1 MGSPPG
7 GPERDVPPA
16 LLEVTPDSGAVNFR
30 GRDAVFQFDVVVNDR
45 SGGAGGIES
54 LFLVSPSDGTPR
66 VRWRRSRIDVRPR
79 RGFQPNTAYSI
90 TMLPGVAD
98 LRGNVTSTGRTIV
111 FSTGPVIP
119 PYMAMGR
126 VFDWMSQRVAA
137 NAYVEVLRLPDS
149 LRYIGTAD
157 STGQFAVGPLIEGA
171 YVVRAIMDNNRNRAT
186 DRDEPW
192 DSVAVTIR
200 GTSPFVELLA
210 APRDTIAPRLLT
222 VAAPDSV
229 TIVASFD
236 RPLAPELPLTPASFR
251 VFTSDSTRLT
261 ITRVRTRAQVDAER
275 AARDSIARLDTARTD
290 TTRVAPPSARA
301 GAPPG
306 ARPAQTLPRPVT
318 PGAASAV
325 AQPRPSR
332 PAPPRDVVLT
342 LDSLAPL
349 RAGATYRVVAMNAQ
363 GLLGRTRTSDR
374 VLTFTAARRDTS
386 AVPPS
391 APAAAPGAQPGRPP
405 ARENR
410 P

>member
-1 MGSPPG
+1 MAPLVAAALAACASMGSPPG

-30 GRDAVFQFDVVVNDR
+30 GRAAVFEFDVVVNDR
-45 SGGAGGIES
+45 SGGAGGIEG

-66 VRWRRSRIDVRPR
+66 VRWRRSRVEVRPR

-98 LRGNVTSTGRTIV
+98 LRGNVTSTGRTVV

-119 PYMAMGR
+119 PYVAMGR
-126 VFDWMSQRVAA
+126 VFDWMNQRVAP

-157 STGQFAVGPLIEGA
+157 TTGQFAVGPLVEGT
-171 YVVRAIMDNNRNRAT
+171 YVVRAIVDNNRNRAA

-222 VAAPDSV
+222 VTAPDSL

-251 VFTSDSTRLT
+251 VLASDSTRLA

-275 AARDSIARLDTARTD
+275 AARDSAARRDSIRRDTS
-290 TTRVAPPSARA
+290 RVPPAQAPPRPI
-301 GAPPG
+301 APG
-306 ARPAQTLPRPVT
+306 V
-318 PGAASAV
+318 AAPAV

-342 LDSLAPL
+342 IDSLTPL
-349 RAGATYRVVAMNAQ
+349 KTGASYRVVAVNAQ

-374 VLTFTAARRDTS
+374 VFTVTAARRDTS
-386 AVPPS
+386 GAAPAP
-391 APAAAPGAQPGRPP
+391 APAAPPGRPP
-405 ARENR
+405 ARGNR